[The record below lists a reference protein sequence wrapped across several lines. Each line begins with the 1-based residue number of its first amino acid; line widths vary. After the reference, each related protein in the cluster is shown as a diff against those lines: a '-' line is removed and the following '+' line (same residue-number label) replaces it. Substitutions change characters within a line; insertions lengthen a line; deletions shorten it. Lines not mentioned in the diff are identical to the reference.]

1 MEKSESERPQ
11 QGLVYKLC
19 KDEVGQKKFEELDT
33 YLKKL
38 ELSDLLNEKVLEMLP
53 QDIPNIPHRVLMRV
67 FLETV
72 VRPYLD
78 ARENHVTKR
87 HSQPVVSE
95 LQVLARGSLGG
106 DLYVQP
112 SLEAFVV
119 NFDDYLPAKVGKF
132 SCVDLS
138 DNFITSKE
146 MELVLLL
153 AQHLVHKALIG
164 EECVLLLSNNRIHGI
179 DEETKD
185 RIPLILE
192 KLTEIFSVVD
202 VRGNPFCTVDRGDFF
217 QSLDSSSRIIQ
228 RLIFIPAF
236 YLEQRRW
243 EAMLKDVE
251 TRVVAY
257 NVHRAYFDRISW
269 GR

>member
-1 MEKSESERPQ
+1 MQKSESERLQ

-19 KDEVGQKKFEELDT
+19 RDEVGQKKFEELDP
-33 YLKKL
+33 YLKNL

-53 QDIPNIPHRVLMRV
+53 QDIQNISHRVLMRV

-78 ARENHVTKR
+78 ARDNNVTKKY
-87 HSQPVVSE
+87 SQPVVLES
-95 LQVLARGSLGG
+95 QVLARGSLGG
-106 DLYVQP
+106 DLYGQP
-112 SLEAFVV
+112 SLQAFVL
-119 NFDDYLPAKVGKF
+119 NFDDYLPEKVGKF

-146 MELVLLL
+146 MEFVGSL
-153 AQHLVHKALIG
+153 AKHMVNKSLIG
-164 EECVLLLSNNRIHGI
+164 EECMLLLSNNRIHGI

-185 RIPLILE
+185 SIPLILGE
-192 KLTEIFSVVD
+192 LTKIFSVVD
-202 VRGNPFCTVDRGDFF
+202 IRGNPFCTVDRKDFF
-217 QSLDSSSRIIQ
+217 LSLDSSCHIIQ

-243 EAMLKDVE
+243 EVMLKDLE
-251 TRVVAY
+251 TREVAY
-257 NVHRAYFDRISW
+257 KVHRAYFDRINW
-269 GR
+269 